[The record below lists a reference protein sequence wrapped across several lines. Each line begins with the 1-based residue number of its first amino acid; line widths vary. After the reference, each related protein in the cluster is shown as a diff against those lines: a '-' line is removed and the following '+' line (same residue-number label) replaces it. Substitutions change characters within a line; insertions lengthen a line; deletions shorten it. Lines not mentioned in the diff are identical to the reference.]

1 MKLSFRRN
9 LVYLAY
15 VRSRSSNVFVYSTF
29 ARTYV
34 SHLLVRPLLSSTFHE
49 MDDAPNIYVQ
59 EKGNSSPNFITVS
72 RKGVQKESILYP
84 AIYELSLTMSAMSWF
99 LLKLINLIWKSEN
112 EWWRKKTQFK
122 LTLILQSNL
131 KQCDLN

>member
-59 EKGNSSPNFITVS
+59 EKATLALILSQYHGRGS
-72 RKGVQKESILYP
+72 RRSLYCILRY
-84 AIYELSLTMSAMSWF
+84 MSCPLQCQQCSWF

-112 EWWRKKTQFK
+112 EWWKKKTQFK